1 MTMPNPATSTNQERL
16 QQRLEDLKTL
26 KDQIRVDLQLA
37 KLELQ
42 DEWKSLEQRLPD
54 RARVA
59 SELKSATAEMVDN
72 LADELR
78 RFRDRL
84 RKNTRPHA

>member
-1 MTMPNPATSTNQERL
+1 MTMPNATSTNQERL

-26 KDQIRVDLQLA
+26 KDQIRVDLHLA
-37 KLELQ
+37 KMDLQ

-54 RARVA
+54 RATVA
-59 SELKSATAEMVDN
+59 SELKSATTEMFDN

-84 RKNTRPHA
+84 RKNVRPHA